1 MLRIFLGFKLDILPL
16 FRILS
21 LKEENVPELRILAVN
36 PGSTSTKIA
45 VYDGEEELFSV
56 NLKHAAEE
64 IAQYAK
70 IMDQYEFRRD
80 VILETLKDKGIETST
95 LSAVVG
101 RGGLL
106 RPIPGGTYR
115 VNEKMIEDLKQGVQG
130 EHASNLGG
138 LIASAIAE
146 PLGIPAFIVD
156 PVVVDELEAFAR
168 YTGRPEIKRRSIF
181 HALNHKAAARK
192 AAKDMGKRYEDVNL
206 IVAHLGGGISIAAH
220 KKGRVVDVNNAL
232 NGDGPIA
239 PERAGSLPAWDL
251 ITMVLENKHSKEDWR
266 KMLAGKGGVVAYL
279 GINDMREV
287 EERVKAGDP
296 KATEVLGAVAY
307 TVAKEI
313 GSRAAVLEGKVDA
326 VVLTGGLAYDKL
338 FVDWVGQRVGFIAPV
353 KCYPGENEME
363 ALVQGAA
370 RVLSGEE
377 TAQEY

>member
-1 MLRIFLGFKLDILPL
+1 MSKLR
-16 FRILS
+16 
-21 LKEENVPELRILAVN
+21 VLAVN

-45 VYDGEEELFSV
+45 VHEGEKELFSV
-56 NLKHAAEE
+56 NLTHPADQ
-64 IAQYAK
+64 IAKYAK

-80 VILETLKDKGIETST
+80 VILKTLEEKEIEKSS

-101 RGGLL
+101 RGGLM
-106 RPIPGGTYR
+106 RPIPGGTFR
-115 VNEKMIEDLKQGVQG
+115 VNEAMLSDLRAGLQG

-138 LIASAIAE
+138 LIANAIAE

-156 PVVVDELEAFAR
+156 PVVVDELETFAR

-192 AAKDMGKRYEDVNL
+192 AAAEMGKKYEEVNL

-251 ITMVLENKHSKEDWR
+251 VCFVLDSGYTKDQMK

-279 GINDMREV
+279 GTNDMRDV
-287 EERVKAGDP
+287 EKRVKAGDE

-307 TVAKEI
+307 TVSKEI
-313 GSRAAVLEGKVDA
+313 GARAAVLEGKVDA
-326 VVLTGGLAYDKL
+326 IVLTGGLAYDEL
-338 FVDWVGQRVGFIAPV
+338 FVNWVTQRVKFIAPV
-353 KCYPGENEME
+353 KCYPGENEMQ
-363 ALVQGAA
+363 ALVEGAL
-370 RVLSGEE
+370 RVLKEEE

>member
-1 MLRIFLGFKLDILPL
+1 MSE
-16 FRILS
+16 FR
-21 LKEENVPELRILAVN
+21 VLAVN

-45 VYDGEEELFSV
+45 VYEDSRELFSI
-56 NLKHAAEE
+56 NLTHRAEA
-64 IAQYAK
+64 IAKYAT

-80 VILETLKDKGIETST
+80 VILETLKEKGIETST

-115 VNEKMIEDLKQGVQG
+115 VNEAMLRDLRAGLQG

-138 LIASAIAE
+138 LIANAIAE

-156 PVVVDELEAFAR
+156 PVVVDEVETFAR

-181 HALNHKAAARK
+181 HALNHKASARK
-192 AAKDMGKRYEDVNL
+192 AAKDMGKAYEDVNL

-220 KKGRVVDVNNAL
+220 KRGRVVDVNNAL

-251 ITMVLENKHSKEDWR
+251 VCMVLEGKYTKDEWK

-287 EERVKAGDP
+287 EERVKAGDE
-296 KATEVLGAVAY
+296 KAAEVLGAVAY
-307 TVAKEI
+307 TVSKEI
-313 GSRAAVLEGKVDA
+313 GARAAVLEGKVDA

-338 FVDWVGQRVGFIAPV
+338 FVDWVKQRVEFIAPV

-363 ALVQGAA
+363 ALVQGTM
-370 RVLSGEE
+370 RVLLGEE